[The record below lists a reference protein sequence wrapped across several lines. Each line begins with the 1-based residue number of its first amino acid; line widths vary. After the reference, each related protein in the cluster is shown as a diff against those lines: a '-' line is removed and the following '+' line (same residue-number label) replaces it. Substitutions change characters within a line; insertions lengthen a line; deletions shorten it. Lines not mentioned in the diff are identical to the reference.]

1 MAKCGLL
8 FLFLA
13 FLLPA
18 ARATSCHPD
27 DLRALRGFAGN
38 LSGGAVLLRA
48 AWSGASCCV
57 WEGVSCD
64 DTSGRVTALRLPG
77 HGLVGPIPG
86 ASLAGLARLEELNL
100 ANNKLVGTIPS
111 WIGEL
116 DHLCYLDLSDNS
128 LVGEVPKSLI
138 RLKGLVIVG
147 HSLGMVFTNMPLY
160 VKRNRRTLD
169 EQPNTISGSNNTV
182 RSGSTNVV
190 SGNDNTV
197 ISGNNNN
204 VAGSNNTVVTGN
216 DNTVTG
222 SNHVVSGDKHI
233 VTDNNNAVSGNDNNV
248 SGSFHTVSGSHNTVS
263 GTNNTVSGSNHVV
276 SGSNKVVGD
285 Q

>member
-8 FLFLA
+8 LLFIA

-57 WEGVSCD
+57 WEGVNCD
-64 DTSGRVTALRLPG
+64 GTSGRVTALRLPG
-77 HGLVGPIPG
+77 HGLVGLIPG

-111 WIGEL
+111 W
-116 DHLCYLDLSDNS
+116 
-128 LVGEVPKSLI
+128 
-138 RLKGLVIVG
+138 
-147 HSLGMVFTNMPLY
+147 
-160 VKRNRRTLD
+160 RNRRTLD

-204 VAGSNNTVVTGN
+204 VAGSNNTVITGN
-216 DNTVTG
+216 DNTVT
-222 SNHVVSGDKHI
+222 
-233 VTDNNNAVSGNDNNV
+233 GNDNNV
-248 SGSFHTVSGSHNTVS
+248 SGSFPIPYPGATILYLGPTTLYLGATMSYLGATRS
-263 GTNNTVSGSNHVV
+263 
-276 SGSNKVVGD
+276 
-285 Q
+285 

>member
-8 FLFLA
+8 LLFIA

-57 WEGVSCD
+57 WEGVNCD
-64 DTSGRVTALRLPG
+64 GTSGRVTALRLPG
-77 HGLVGPIPG
+77 HGLVGLIPG

-138 RLKGLVIVG
+138 RLKGLVIAG
-147 HSLGMVFTNMPLY
+147 HSLV
-160 VKRNRRTLD
+160 D

-204 VAGSNNTVVTGN
+204 VAGSNNTVITGN

-248 SGSFHTVSGSHNTVS
+248 SGSFPIPYPGATILYLGPTTLYLGATMSYLGATRS
-263 GTNNTVSGSNHVV
+263 
-276 SGSNKVVGD
+276 
-285 Q
+285 